1 MEVQNEVA
9 FTKSSVNNKPEQEI
23 TEGLPFEKAK
33 GENSYENTIS
43 TKAVM
48 ITVKALPENNK
59 PEDFAGATGNFNIS
73 SRLVKNEIAKN
84 EEGFFE
90 VMVSGKGNFTQLAA
104 PEIKWPD
111 DIEGFAPIIK
121 DSMDKMKLP
130 LEGFRIFRYPFIAS
144 KPGTYILPAIRFSFF
159 DTEAKQY
166 KSVAADAQQIS
177 VSHEMLTAAPP
188 NIKNQILEKK
198 MPERVGWRL

>member
-1 MEVQNEVA
+1 
-9 FTKSSVNNKPEQEI
+9 
-23 TEGLPFEKAK
+23 
-33 GENSYENTIS
+33 
-43 TKAVM
+43 
-48 ITVKALPENNK
+48 
-59 PEDFAGATGNFNIS
+59 
-73 SRLVKNEIAKN
+73 
-84 EEGFFE
+84 
-90 VMVSGKGNFTQLAA
+90 MVSGKGNFTQLAA

-177 VSHEMLTAAPP
+177 VSNEMLMAASTHDQKPDIGKE
-188 NIKNQILEKK
+188 NARASRLAFIIILSFMAAGLAYWIFSKENLMK
-198 MPERVGWRL
+198 LF